1 MISPNHRASP
11 VMIRPRL
18 IVALCILET
27 PRPNFLVRHRRRTA
41 DAMLVFVVGEILA
54 VNAEAICE
62 RTAADDQ
69 ASAGPQ
75 SA

>member
-1 MISPNHRASP
+1 
-11 VMIRPRL
+11 
-18 IVALCILET
+18 
-27 PRPNFLVRHRRRTA
+27 
-41 DAMLVFVVGEILA
+41 MLVFVAGEILGG
-54 VNAEAICE
+54 NAEAICE

>member
-11 VMIRPRL
+11 VIIRPRL
-18 IVALCILET
+18 IVAPCILET
-27 PRPNFLVRHRRRTA
+27 PRPNILVPHRRRTA
-41 DAMLVFVVGEILA
+41 DAMLVFVVGEILGG
-54 VNAEAICE
+54 NAEAICE

>member
-1 MISPNHRASP
+1 MISPNYRASP
-11 VMIRPRL
+11 VIIRPRL
-18 IVALCILET
+18 IVAPCILET
-27 PRPNFLVRHRRRTA
+27 PRPNILVLHRRRIS
-41 DAMLVFVVGEILA
+41 DAMLVFVAGEILGG
-54 VNAEAICE
+54 NAEAICE

>member
-11 VMIRPRL
+11 VIIRPRL
-18 IVALCILET
+18 IVAPCILET
-27 PRPNFLVRHRRRTA
+27 PRPHILVLHRRRIS
-41 DAMLVFVVGEILA
+41 DAMLVFVAGEILGG
-54 VNAEAICE
+54 NAEAICE

>member
-1 MISPNHRASP
+1 MI
-11 VMIRPRL
+11 IRPRL
-18 IVALCILET
+18 IVAPCILET
-27 PRPNFLVRHRRRTA
+27 PRPNILVLHRRRIS

-69 ASAGPQ
+69 ASA
-75 SA
+75 

>member
-1 MISPNHRASP
+1 MINPNHRASP
-11 VMIRPRL
+11 VIIRPRL
-18 IVALCILET
+18 IVAPCILET
-27 PRPNFLVRHRRRTA
+27 PRPNILVLHRRRIS
-41 DAMLVFVVGEILA
+41 DAMLVFVVGEILGG
-54 VNAEAICE
+54 NAEAICE

>member
-11 VMIRPRL
+11 VIIRQRPD
-18 IVALCILET
+18 VAPCILER
-27 PRPNFLVRHRRRTA
+27 PRPHILVLHRRRIC
-41 DAMLVFVVGEILA
+41 DAMLMFVEGESLGG
-54 VNAEAICE
+54 NAEAICE

-69 ASAGPQ
+69 ASARPQ